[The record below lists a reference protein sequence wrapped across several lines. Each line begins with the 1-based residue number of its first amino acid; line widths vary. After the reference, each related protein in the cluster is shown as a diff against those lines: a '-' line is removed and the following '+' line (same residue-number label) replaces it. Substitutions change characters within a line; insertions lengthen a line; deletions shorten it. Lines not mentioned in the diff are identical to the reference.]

1 MAQKILILIS
11 TVLLLFSIAF
21 LGTAEEVS
29 AFPDNSEPK
38 YTLPIDFSP
47 GMEADP
53 NGFVIGDK
61 SWLYEDP
68 TIRVEIEQKRVD
80 ECDYWVARIKI
91 ADASQLR
98 TAAAGGF
105 ESTRTIKGV
114 DLAKRVNAILAIDGD
129 YYCYSG
135 IGYIVRQGEKFLN
148 RLKGDRDILLI
159 DEDGD
164 FHYFIKPEQDMI
176 SETVNDKKVINSL
189 FFGPILVKEGVAVE
203 NPRGDYMAYAEPRQR
218 MAIAQTGHLEYMA
231 ICCASLT
238 RGSKGMTLKQFA
250 QLCASEGADIAYNLD
265 GGDSTMMIFNFEKI
279 NDTNNQNSRKITDI
293 VYFASAWPGEE
304 AVQ

>member
-1 MAQKILILIS
+1 MAKKILILIS

-21 LGTAEEVS
+21 AGTAEEVS
-29 AFPDNSEPK
+29 ASSDDGNPK

-61 SWLYEDP
+61 SWFYEDP
-68 TIRVEIEQKRVD
+68 TIRVEIEQKRTD
-80 ECDYWVARIKI
+80 NCDYWVARIKI
-91 ADASQLR
+91 GDASQLR

-105 ESTRTIKGV
+105 ESTRAMKGV
-114 DLAKRVNAILAIDGD
+114 YLAKRVKAVLAIDGD
-129 YYCYSG
+129 YFCYTG
-135 IGYIVRQGEKFLN
+135 IGYIVRQGEEFLN
-148 RLKGDRDILLI
+148 RLKGTRDVLLI

-164 FHYFIKPEQDMI
+164 FHCIIAPENNMV
-176 SETVNDKKVINSL
+176 SNTVNGKKVINSL
-189 FFGPILVKEGVAVE
+189 FFGPLLVDKGVAVE
-203 NPRGDYMAYAEPRQR
+203 EPIGESMAQDEPRQR

-238 RGSKGMTLKQFA
+238 RGSAGMTLKQFA
-250 QLCASEGADIAYNLD
+250 KLCADEGAYLAYNLD
-265 GGDSTMMIFNFEKI
+265 GGNSTMMIFNYKKI
-279 NDTNNQNSRKITDI
+279 NDVENGDTREISDI

-304 AVQ
+304 AER